1 MIDTI
6 CTFLTNRIRKEMPE
20 IDDERAEVINY
31 GLQNIV
37 GEIPKI
43 FLLFII
49 SFILGMLK
57 EVLFM
62 FIVLT
67 PYRGASGGFHLKT
80 HLGCIVG
87 TTAFYCGIVL
97 LSQHVILDDITK
109 YILIGISWIFGMFMI
124 KLYAP
129 ADTENVPILS
139 KKDRKPIN
147 ILKWALFLAL
157 LDEPNV
163 KGYVFEQYIQIT
175 IQFNAQQ
182 IYRQMTID
190 LQQQKQPDITNDIYQ
205 NLIKR
210 QNNSKLNIN
219 GNKISGDIDTQMIG
233 LNNIAKVEGIKEID
247 NNAQVRFIAV
257 EDEKTTPMC
266 HSLDGQLFYIN
277 KENIFNRHY
286 SETQKDLRIEK
297 IKCFGL
303 VIGLNLPPISHHFH
317 WCRSTIIYQT

>member
-49 SFILGMLK
+49 AYILGMLK

-80 HLGCIVG
+80 HLGCILG

-109 YILIGISWIFGMFMI
+109 YILIGISWIFGMIMI

-139 KKDRKPIN
+139 KKDRKKKQMIAYITYSIGLVAALLIKDNVISN
-147 ILKWALFLAL
+147 ILLFGNLLQTLTITKLAYRL
-157 LDEPNV
+157 TKN
-163 KGYVFEQYIQIT
+163 KYGYEAYS
-175 IQFNAQQ
+175 NA
-182 IYRQMTID
+182 
-190 LQQQKQPDITNDIYQ
+190 
-205 NLIKR
+205 
-210 QNNSKLNIN
+210 S
-219 GNKISGDIDTQMIG
+219 
-233 LNNIAKVEGIKEID
+233 V
-247 NNAQVRFIAV
+247 
-257 EDEKTTPMC
+257 
-266 HSLDGQLFYIN
+266 
-277 KENIFNRHY
+277 
-286 SETQKDLRIEK
+286 
-297 IKCFGL
+297 
-303 VIGLNLPPISHHFH
+303 
-317 WCRSTIIYQT
+317 